1 MAVVGNANPVEAS
14 QRETR
19 LGFIAAIGAYAW
31 WGVLPIYLRIVGFAD
46 PMEILGQRILW
57 CVPAAFA
64 TLMLLGGLRVG
75 VREITATFTPR
86 RFGALAMSAVF
97 IFFNWALY
105 VWAVANNRIADAS
118 LAYFLTP
125 LVQTV
130 FGVMFFK
137 ESVNPAQ
144 KIALAFAAAGV
155 VLQGFALG
163 AVPFISLALCL
174 TWSLYGVVRKQVAV
188 SSASGLFIESVL
200 LAPVAIGLLFW
211 VAHDTTQGIT
221 FDDSVSNAALLIFA
235 GPATALPLILFAIG
249 ARRLSFVALAP
260 LQYATPTFQFLLAL
274 AFGEQVT
281 PLRWASFGL
290 IWIGLAVF
298 TWDVIARERARRK
311 LLAA

>member
-1 MAVVGNANPVEAS
+1 
-14 QRETR
+14 
-19 LGFIAAIGAYAW
+19 
-31 WGVLPIYLRIVGFAD
+31 
-46 PMEILGQRILW
+46 
-57 CVPAAFA
+57 
-64 TLMLLGGLRVG
+64 MLLGGLRTG
-75 VREITATFTPR
+75 FREITATFTPR
-86 RFGALAMSAVF
+86 RFGALAMSAIF
-97 IFFNWALY
+97 IFFNWGLY
-105 VWAVANNRIADAS
+105 VWAVANERIADAS

-125 LVQTV
+125 LVQTA

-174 TWSLYGVVRKQVAV
+174 TWSLYGVVRKQVTV
-188 SSASGLFIESVL
+188 SSSSGLFVESVL
-200 LAPVAIGLLFW
+200 LAPVAAALLFW
-211 VAHDTTQGIT
+211 VAANAPQGIT
-221 FDDSVSNAALLIFA
+221 FDDSASNAALLIFA

-249 ARRLSFVALAP
+249 ARRLSFITLAP

-298 TWDVIARERARRK
+298 TYDVIARERARRK
-311 LLAA
+311 LLAS